1 MDIVN
6 RLINLEEST
15 TSLLESL
22 RGAPLRLVIESQK
35 EISGPHDIIIKRTVK
50 LFFESSSEPVLFAV
64 SYLNKSNLYVNE
76 YKLLRET
83 ELQIFKVFQR
93 FNDASLIKKR
103 NISITKEVS
112 DESAATLNVSSP
124 VIFRKRYDFWVGNR
138 EIGTISEFFNEESLM
153 RIWHTKNIEI

>member
-1 MDIVN
+1 MDIVS

-35 EISGPHDIIIKRTVK
+35 EIPDRHEIIIKRTVK
-50 LFFESSSEPVLFAV
+50 LYFESLNVPVLYCV
-64 SYLNKSNLYVNE
+64 SYLYKSNLHAIE

-93 FNDASLIKKR
+93 FNDAGLIKKR

-112 DESAATLNVSSP
+112 DELAASLNVSSP
-124 VIFRKRYDFWVGNR
+124 VIFRKRYDFWVGER
-138 EIGTISEFFNEESLM
+138 EIGSISEFFNEESLM